1 MLTGDYWQ
9 SRFKGGDGGVVA
21 GDGAWCDRPCWESGD
36 VLLGFCMC
44 KDHLGLS

>member
-21 GDGAWCDRPCWESGD
+21 GEERFRDGHCWESGD
-36 VLLGFCMC
+36 DFTALLA
-44 KDHLGLS
+44 